1 MSGHAERRRCK
12 VGLVSWIRKPFRTL
26 LVVVLGSVFLAGPV
40 GSAWGQAPV
49 SAPASQQTAPA
60 DGNGEGA
67 PKEPLLPLPKEKV
80 TPVQTEKIDQAA
92 QKIGANIDRISE
104 RASRRLGKWV
114 DAKIAYGISWLKLMV
129 CAGLLFGVVIFE
141 RLVRALL
148 RRRLQRLEAAGEK
161 DGWVYLAL
169 ETLHKPL
176 TLFIWVY
183 GVYAALS
190 PLFGHFQSPD
200 GTNLVHTVASRTA
213 DVGGTIVLIWV
224 IYRLVAVVDV
234 RLKQWASTTESTIDD
249 MLVPLVG
256 KTLRIF
262 VAAVGAIMV
271 LQTLTGID
279 VGPLIASLGI
289 GGLALALAAKESV
302 ANFFGTLTIL
312 FDKPFQVGER
322 ILVDGYDGIVESVGF
337 RSIRLRTLTGH
348 LVTVPNEKVVNSPI
362 ENVGKRPHIR
372 WLTNI
377 TITYD
382 TPPEKV
388 ERAVEIIRTILENHE
403 GMHPD
408 FPPRVVFNGFNDW
421 SLNIMVIA
429 WYHPPDYWAYQ
440 AWLQKTCLAILK
452 AFNEE
457 GIEFAFPTRTL
468 YLANDDRRQL
478 KLRML
483 QGETS

>member
-1 MSGHAERRRCK
+1 MIFPWRRLP
-12 VGLVSWIRKPFRTL
+12 VQGVLILVCTL
-26 LVVVLGSVFLAGPV
+26 VLATGSL
-40 GSAWGQAPV
+40 GSAWGQTPE
-49 SAPASQQTAPA
+49 SSPSGQQGVLSGGQEP
-60 DGNGEGA
+60 
-67 PKEPLLPLPKEKV
+67 PKAPLLPPSKEKV

-92 QKIGANIDRISE
+92 QRIGANIDRMSE
-104 RASRRLGKWV
+104 KASRSLGKWV
-114 DAKIAYGISWLKLMV
+114 DAKVFYGISWLKLMV
-129 CAGLLFGVVIFE
+129 CAGLLFLVVFFE
-141 RLVRALL
+141 RVVRALL
-148 RRRLQRLEAAGEK
+148 HRRLQSLEAAGEK
-161 DGWVYLAL
+161 EGWLCLAL
-169 ETLHKPL
+169 ETLHRPL

-183 GVYAALS
+183 GVYGALS
-190 PLFGHFQSPD
+190 PLFGHFQAPD
-200 GTNLVHTVASRTA
+200 GSNLVHTVASKAA

-224 IYRLVAVVDV
+224 IYRLVAVVDL
-234 RLKQWASTTESTIDD
+234 RLKQRASTTESTIDD

-256 KTLRIF
+256 RSLRIF

-322 ILVDGYDGIVESVGF
+322 ILVDGYDGVVESVGF

-348 LVTVPNEKVVNSPI
+348 LVAVPNEKVVNSPI

-377 TITYD
+377 TLTYD

-408 FPPRVVFNGFNDW
+408 FPPRVYFNGFNDW
-421 SLNIMVIA
+421 SLNIMIIA
-429 WYHPPDYWAYQ
+429 WYHPPNYWDYQ
-440 AWLQKTCLAILK
+440 EWLQKTCLAIMRALD
-452 AFNEE
+452 EE

-478 KLRML
+478 KLQML
-483 QGETS
+483 RGKSS

>member
-1 MSGHAERRRCK
+1 MSFSAAKNLSCAA
-12 VGLVSWIRKPFRTL
+12 LTL
-26 LVVVLGSVFLAGPV
+26 ICVFWLGARVVP
-40 GSAWGQAPV
+40 SAWGQAAAAAP
-49 SAPASQQTAPA
+49 SAQQDPK
-60 DGNGEGA
+60 GNGENQA
-67 PKEPLLPLPKEKV
+67 REPLLPLPKEKV
-80 TPVQTEKIDQAA
+80 SPVQTEKIDQAA
-92 QKIGANIDRISE
+92 QKIGANIDKMSE
-104 RASRRLGKWV
+104 KASRRLGKWV
-114 DAKIAYGISWLKLMV
+114 DAKIIYGVSWLKLGV
-129 CAGLLFGVVIFE
+129 CLGLLFVVVVFE
-141 RLVRALL
+141 RLVRAVL
-148 RRRLQRLEAAGEK
+148 RRRLQRLEQAGEK
-161 DGWVYLAL
+161 EGWLYLVV
-169 ETLHKPL
+169 ETLRKPL

-190 PLFGHFQSPD
+190 PLFGHFQAPD
-200 GTNLVHTVASRTA
+200 GSNLVHSVASRA
-213 DVGGTIVLIWV
+213 ANVGGTIVIIWV

-234 RLKQWASTTESTIDD
+234 RLKQWATTTESTIDD

-279 VGPLIASLGI
+279 IGPLIASLGI

-322 ILVDGYDGIVESVGF
+322 VLVDGYDGVVESVGF

-348 LVTVPNEKVVNSPI
+348 LVAVPNEKVVNSTI
-362 ENVGKRPHIR
+362 ENVAKRPHIR

-388 ERAVEIIRTILENHE
+388 ERAVDIIRGILENHE

-408 FPPRVVFNGFNDW
+408 FAPRVYFNGFNDW
-421 SLNIMVIA
+421 NLNIMVIA
-429 WYHPPDYWAYQ
+429 WYHPPNYWDYQ
-440 AWLQKTCLAILK
+440 TWLQRTCLAIMK
-452 AFNEE
+452 AFAEE

-478 KLRML
+478 KLQML
-483 QGETS
+483 QGQST

>member
-1 MSGHAERRRCK
+1 M
-12 VGLVSWIRKPFRTL
+12 
-26 LVVVLGSVFLAGPV
+26 
-40 GSAWGQAPV
+40 
-49 SAPASQQTAPA
+49 
-60 DGNGEGA
+60 
-67 PKEPLLPLPKEKV
+67 

-92 QKIGANIDRISE
+92 QKIGANIDQMSQK
-104 RASRRLGKWV
+104 ASRRLGKWV
-114 DAKIAYGISWLKLMV
+114 DAKVLYGISWLKLMV
-129 CAGLLFGVVIFE
+129 CAGLLFVVVVFE
-141 RLVRALL
+141 RLVRAFL
-148 RRRLQRLEAAGEK
+148 RRRLHRLADAGEK
-161 DGWVYLAL
+161 EGWLSLTL

-200 GTNLVHTVASRTA
+200 GTNLVHTVASRAA

-224 IYRLVAVVDV
+224 IYRLATVVDV
-234 RLKQWASTTESTIDD
+234 RMKRWAATTESTIDD
-249 MLVPLVG
+249 MLAPLVG

-262 VAAVGAIMV
+262 VATVGGIMV
-271 LQTLTGID
+271 LRTLTGID

-312 FDKPFQVGER
+312 FDKPFQVGDR
-322 ILVDGYDGIVESVGF
+322 ILVDGLDGVVESVGF

-348 LVTVPNEKVVNSPI
+348 LVTLPNEKVVNSPV
-362 ENVGKRPHIR
+362 ENVTRRPHIR

-377 TITYD
+377 TLTYD

-388 ERAVEIIRTILENHE
+388 ERAVEILQEILENHE

-429 WYHPPDYWAYQ
+429 WYHPPEYWAYQ

-457 GIEFAFPTRTL
+457 GIDFAFPSRTI

-478 KLRML
+478 KLPML
-483 QGETS
+483 QGENS

>member
-1 MSGHAERRRCK
+1 M
-12 VGLVSWIRKPFRTL
+12 
-26 LVVVLGSVFLAGPV
+26 
-40 GSAWGQAPV
+40 
-49 SAPASQQTAPA
+49 
-60 DGNGEGA
+60 
-67 PKEPLLPLPKEKV
+67 

-92 QKIGANIDRISE
+92 QKIGANIDQMSQK
-104 RASRRLGKWV
+104 ASRRLGKWV
-114 DAKIAYGISWLKLMV
+114 DANVLYGISWLKLMI
-129 CAGLLFGVVIFE
+129 CAGLLFGVVVFE

-161 DGWVYLAL
+161 DGWLSLTL

-176 TLFIWVY
+176 TLLIWVY

-200 GTNLVHTVASRTA
+200 GTNLVHTVASRAA

-224 IYRLVAVVDV
+224 IYRLATVVDV
-234 RLKQWASTTESTIDD
+234 RTKRWAATTES
-249 MLVPLVG
+249 
-256 KTLRIF
+256 
-262 VAAVGAIMV
+262 
-271 LQTLTGID
+271 
-279 VGPLIASLGI
+279 
-289 GGLALALAAKESV
+289 
-302 ANFFGTLTIL
+302 
-312 FDKPFQVGER
+312 
-322 ILVDGYDGIVESVGF
+322 
-337 RSIRLRTLTGH
+337 
-348 LVTVPNEKVVNSPI
+348 
-362 ENVGKRPHIR
+362 
-372 WLTNI
+372 
-377 TITYD
+377 TYD

-388 ERAVEIIRTILENHE
+388 ELAVEILQEILENHE

-429 WYHPPDYWAYQ
+429 WYHPPEYWAYQ

-457 GIEFAFPTRTL
+457 GIDFAFPSRTI